1 MADLLIRDIDPEL
14 KRRVEE
20 RALAHRRN
28 LSDEVK
34 ALIRTGL
41 TVPEED
47 MKLGTWI
54 SSLVRPEDRGDD
66 LIFEHPA
73 KMRPPPDF
81 E

>member
-14 KRRVEE
+14 KRLVEE
-20 RALAHRRN
+20 RAFVHQRN
-28 LSDEVK
+28 LSDEIK

-41 TVPEED
+41 TVPED
-47 MKLGTWI
+47 NMKMGTWI

-66 LIFEHPA
+66 LIFEHPG
-73 KMRPPPDF
+73 KMRPLPDF